1 MIPSPTPLSLTIKE
15 TAPGGNQMPKLKTHR
30 LPLLLPL
37 DVHEA
42 VKALAAADRRPVST
56 YIVRVLEAHI
66 ESQRALK

>member
-1 MIPSPTPLSLTIKE
+1 
-15 TAPGGNQMPKLKTHR
+15 MPKLETHR

-42 VKALAAADRRPVST
+42 VKELAAADRRPVST

-66 ESQRALK
+66 EAEMGKK